1 MEDHQD
7 ILESPSQYFTLLA
20 TLSWL
25 FISLIGLRVLS
36 FARHHYASN
45 WLAHRT
51 DYTRTPIFDLLS
63 SAIHIQISNYAIY
76 ITKIN
81 PGRNIYLIV
90 NPHST
95 LALNQV
101 TVDISSI
108 PGSCDAA
115 HVWQPAVGLCA
126 LKYSRVYMFDV
137 MVEHG
142 GKTWAKKVVGLKG
155 VQKWIPA
162 IRDCY
167 VLLVAW
173 STSVSDFFFVWQ
185 QLEALQSLFEAGSR
199 ILEAQQSMNKCRCNQ
214 CL

>member
-1 MEDHQD
+1 MEDHED
-7 ILESPSQYFTLLA
+7 LLESPSQYFTLLA

-36 FARHHYASN
+36 FARHHYASK

-51 DYTRTPIFDLLS
+51 DCTHTHTHIFDLLS
-63 SAIHIQISNYAIY
+63 SAIHIHISNYAVY
-76 ITKIN
+76 ITKII

-95 LALNQV
+95 LAPNEV

-126 LKYSRVYMFDV
+126 LKYLRVYMFDV

-142 GKTWAKKVVGLKG
+142 GKTWAKQWLVLKG
-155 VQKWIPA
+155 CRNGYQRSGIA
-162 IRDCY
+162 ISCLWHE
-167 VLLVAW
+167 VP
-173 STSVSDFFFVWQ
+173 VSQTFF
-185 QLEALQSLFEAGSR
+185 LYD
-199 ILEAQQSMNKCRCNQ
+199 NN
-214 CL
+214 